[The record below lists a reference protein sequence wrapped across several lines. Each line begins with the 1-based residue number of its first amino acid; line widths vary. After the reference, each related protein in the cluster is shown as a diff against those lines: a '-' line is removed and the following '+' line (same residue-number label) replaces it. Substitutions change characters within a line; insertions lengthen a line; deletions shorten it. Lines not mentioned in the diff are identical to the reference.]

1 MKVLV
6 TVGSTGFDDLVDSAI
21 SAEFLSK
28 LYDLGYQ
35 HLTIQYGSSES
46 IYHDRI
52 GRLDMASGRTPVIEG
67 YKYKSDIK
75 QDMMYADLIIS
86 HAGSGSILESL
97 RLHKQLIAVVNKS
110 LLHNHQDELANVLE
124 RQGFLIKSTSSGL
137 SDALSLLKTKEFIS
151 FPEQDA
157 SKFNDFLD
165 REMGYMTE

>member
-52 GRLDMASGRTPVIEG
+52 GRLDMVSGRTPVIEG

-86 HAGSGSILESL
+86 HAGK
-97 RLHKQLIAVVNKS
+97 RNHKWHARTDIG
-110 LLHNHQDELANVLE
+110 HNIRVFVQVLD
-124 RQGFLIKSTSSGL
+124 QF
-137 SDALSLLKTKEFIS
+137 
-151 FPEQDA
+151 
-157 SKFNDFLD
+157 
-165 REMGYMTE
+165 